1 MQHPSIQ
8 IQLLGRHSN
17 DGPGQSHGPG
27 FFVHFPVG
35 LVTNSLPLRAAV
47 QQSRHRV
54 PVTHTEHALG
64 ENVIKFVMS
73 VYLVLDY
80 SGLQNDR
87 DCSVGRSVG
96 DRPSAATPHPVM
108 VDLTG
113 GETRPRGYTST

>member
-1 MQHPSIQ
+1 VRGGGERSQKMSAVSS
-8 IQLLGRHSN
+8 GREEEKTSE
-17 DGPGQSHGPG
+17 G
-27 FFVHFPVG
+27 
-35 LVTNSLPLRAAV
+35 RAA
-47 QQSRHRV
+47 SASIARRR
-54 PVTHTEHALG
+54 LG
-64 ENVIKFVMS
+64 
-73 VYLVLDY
+73 